1 MQPGADAIPEAKV
14 AFRGLLRRKLLAMT
28 SEVAKFLAMT
38 SEVVKFLAMTS
49 EITRFFA
56 SADGALVI
64 ASRVRHCERSDAIP
78 EAKVACRGLLRRKLL
93 AMTSEVAK
101 FLAMASEITRFF
113 AMAEDTLQGKT
124 SLQCRRAM
132 MQFGK
137 VKFPPVLIPLV
148 FLRFFHTPDF
158 LQGNFSW
165 FQD

>member
-1 MQPGADAIPEAKV
+1 MLAVDCFV
-14 AFRGLLRRKLLAMT
+14 AELLAMTSEVAKLLAMT
-28 SEVAKFLAMT
+28 SEVA
-38 SEVVKFLAMTS
+38 
-49 EITRFFA
+49 
-56 SADGALVI
+56 G
-64 ASRVRHCERSDAIP
+64 
-78 EAKVACRGLLRRKLL
+78 LL

-101 FLAMASEITRFF
+101 LLAMTGEVAKFF

-148 FLRFFHTPDF
+148 FLKFFHTPDF
-158 LQGNFSW
+158 LQGIFSW